1 MAKIRIKNKA
11 EYQAYLN
18 SPRWQAIRKRLYRE
32 YEYKCAMCG
41 SSINLNVH
49 HITYENLG
57 EEKDEDLTV
66 LCQQCHSD
74 IHGKHTFFDDLC
86 IAWNRLFDEWEA
98 ETDDDKKGV
107 MNVQLTIIDRAME
120 LVPQASEI
128 YKQIKE
134 KEGEK

>member
-1 MAKIRIKNKA
+1 MSKIRITNKA

-41 SSINLNVH
+41 SPKNLNVH

-74 IHGKHTFFDDLC
+74 IHGKRTFFDDLC
-86 IAWNRLFDEWEA
+86 LAWERLFEEWEA
-98 ETDDDKKGV
+98 ETDKDEKEIK
-107 MNVQLTIIDRAME
+107 NIQLKIIDKAME
-120 LVPQASEI
+120 LVPEASRI
-128 YKQIKE
+128 YEKIKQE
-134 KEGEK
+134 KGET